1 MKTGRMW
8 VITVIV
14 ALALVGGAAFM
25 KQRSAE
31 DTPPS
36 PSPSPVS
43 VSAIQDEPPGEAL
56 QKKTTAAA
64 KSSGKMELVVP
75 VLTEREKRLPLTY
88 TCHQDNISPPLEWA
102 GAPAGTKSFVLMLVK
117 DVDPPFTGWA
127 IFNIPADF
135 TGLDENFP
143 KKAELE
149 NGIRHARSNHDASE
163 YVGPCEPQGQFH
175 YAFRLYALDAILSL
189 EAGVSVAGLEAAMRG
204 HVLDTAEAP
213 FLHYL
218 RF

>member
-1 MKTGRMW
+1 MKTGHIW
-8 VITVIV
+8 VITIIA
-14 ALALVGGAAFM
+14 ALALVGGAVMM
-25 KQRSAE
+25 KRDEMGAA
-31 DTPPS
+31 
-36 PSPSPVS
+36 S
-43 VSAIQDEPPGEAL
+43 VSAPAAMQSPHTVTQDAPKRKPSSAV
-56 QKKTTAAA
+56 AA
-64 KSSGKMELVVP
+64 KSSGKMELVIP

-88 TCHQDNISPPLEWA
+88 TCHKDNISPPLEWS

-117 DVDPPFTGWA
+117 DAEPPFTGWA
-127 IFNIPADF
+127 IFNIPPDF
-135 TGLDENFP
+135 TGLTENLP

-163 YVGPCEPQGQFH
+163 YVGPCEPQGRFN
-175 YAFRLYALDAILSL
+175 YAFRLYALDSMLPL
-189 EAGVSVAGLEAAMRG
+189 EAGVPVAGLEAAMKG